1 MGAIFLTSGPS
12 PHHQRTK
19 HVGYRYHY
27 VRSLVRMGK
36 VKFQHQDTT
45 EQPSDLMTKLLPQH
59 AHEKHAAVL
68 LGLAKIKIFQ
78 RPLPAVTKVYLQL
91 HEKQLLIERSLEK
104 FGLLSV
110 RSKFIP

>member
-91 HEKQLLIERSLEK
+91 HEKQLNDTKTALASA
-104 FGLLSV
+104 
-110 RSKFIP
+110 SK